1 MDSFVKFERVT
12 KIYSGRIKALDNV
25 SFEIPAGS
33 VFAILGPN
41 GAGKTTTLK
50 IMMGFIRATAGD
62 VSVFGRSPFPD
73 GNKEI
78 SFVPEE
84 KNLYDWLTVSKMKA
98 YFSKF
103 APHFSEE
110 KFEKIS
116 KRLDLTYKR
125 KVRSLSQGNRTKLY
139 LSLALSQDVKI
150 YVLDE
155 PTWGLDPIVRNE
167 VLGLVNE
174 IAKEGKTVVYSS
186 HILSEVEEVCDNL
199 LILKDG
205 RAIYT
210 GTLNGLKEG
219 NEKNFSNIFLDMMR
233 KEGEYDS

>member
-1 MDSFVKFERVT
+1 MESFVKFENVT
-12 KIYSGRIKALDNV
+12 KIYPGKVKALDDV

-50 IMMGFIRATAGD
+50 IMMGFIKATEGS
-62 VSVFGRSPFPD
+62 VSIFGHSPFPD
-73 GNKEI
+73 GDKEI

-84 KNLYDWLTVSKMKA
+84 KNLYDWLTASKMKA

-103 APHFSEE
+103 APHFSEDR
-110 KFEKIS
+110 FQKIS
-116 KRLDLTYKR
+116 KRLDLTYRRRVK
-125 KVRSLSQGNRTKLY
+125 SLSQGNRTKLY

-167 VLGLVNE
+167 VLGLVSE
-174 IAKEGKTVVYSS
+174 IAKEGKTVIYSS

-205 RAIYT
+205 RSIYT
-210 GTLNGLKEG
+210 GTLKELKEG
-219 NEKNFSNIFLDMMR
+219 NEKNFSKIFIDMMK
-233 KEGEYDS
+233 KEEDYGS